1 MKTSFSIEAVSPV
14 RFTAAALA
22 AAAVWLF
29 VPELALAAVT
39 FGDIGQNVADSAK
52 GVAKGVTMAGFASG
66 AGMGVWGCIDL
77 YKASKGQSG
86 RQATTRPESLR
97 WSLVLWPWES
107 GNSSALVRP
116 RSSVPTRLRVLMN
129 SACARSCPKLVLLP
143 SSFVKLR
150 FLLWSSTRRVHS
162 LRKKLVF
169 LAGKQNSSIWN
180 IS

>member
-66 AGMGVWGCIDL
+66 AGRGVWGCIDL

-86 RQATTRPESLR
+86 QTGNYAPGVAKVVIGALALGIGEFLGSGSATLFGSDQTTGLDELGLR
-97 WSLVLWPWES
+97 
-107 GNSSALVRP
+107 
-116 RSSVPTRLRVLMN
+116 
-129 SACARSCPKLVLLP
+129 
-143 SSFVKLR
+143 
-150 FLLWSSTRRVHS
+150 
-162 LRKKLVF
+162 
-169 LAGKQNSSIWN
+169 
-180 IS
+180 